1 MSVKTPPNTTNPA
14 PYPFWALAGFLYGAI
29 LAVGAGQVPWT
40 HVLPI
45 LLLTLLLDLFPIRL
59 ISGEEFGA
67 GLIGFLS
74 LLIGFG
80 FYTALLGVFISCLAN
95 EARQSGFRPKAFD
108 PLRWL
113 TRLAIYTLST
123 CGAALALSGLI
134 TLWPDVPLYVKAALA
149 ALAFKAV
156 KLPMDA
162 GMRKVLSGTAW
173 LAGIRGRLRET
184 LVPILLCILV
194 IPHFLGNLLSNDT
207 AYELAYTG
215 LLLFFILYFSTVYV
229 REVAGWR
236 RTFERFSLLF
246 ESRLSKDLEGHGI
259 RSGVIADHLLDR
271 LAYPRDKKR
280 VLVQVAIQHDIGK
293 SALPAYLFNKR
304 GALSLS
310 EEDEYRSHSEKG
322 AEIILTLTEDG
333 RAAEWVRHHHE
344 HWDGKGFPSGLKGKA
359 IPYESRILSI
369 ASRLDHV
376 LRLESDDEAVC
387 AYIQRLAGREIDP
400 QLAAAVDVGFVQGL
414 RERLEQRGLVSGPLP
429 EPEESYEYVKAAER
443 GSNSD
448 EEQGSYVGA
457 STMLKLAADGLLYG
471 LEQPALEASI
481 VRLARRADAEQTSF
495 YEILKCEGR
504 TYEAHFY
511 PEHGEV
517 RIALTDITPAIA
529 YRDKLH
535 AETLNA
541 YREIMSALS
550 EGKVSLCLTKE
561 ELLGRLGE
569 RLEAVTV
576 AGRTDIARSRD
587 LAASYMPQGDPKRI
601 MQVKLAVSEAATNLL
616 KHALGGQVTAFAREG
631 SLQVLVH
638 DEGSGIALH
647 ELPKTFVV
655 SGYSSKRSLGRGF
668 GVMYAS
674 ADRMFLYT
682 DPKGTRVLLEFD
694 GMLQA
699 SGEAESQSS
708 LPQTATFAQ
717 TKPIPS
723 ENTSTPRTAIAG
735 NRLSL

>member
-1 MSVKTPPNTTNPA
+1 MSVKIPPNTTSPA
-14 PYPFWALAGFLYGAI
+14 PYPFWALTGFLYGAI
-29 LAVGAGQVPWT
+29 LAVGAGHVPWA

-59 ISGEEFGA
+59 ISGDEFGA

-80 FYTALLGVFISCLAN
+80 LYTALLGVFISCLAN
-95 EARQSGFRPKAFD
+95 EARQSGFRPKDFD
-108 PLRWL
+108 SLRWL

-134 TLWPDVPLYVKAALA
+134 ASWPDVPLYAKAALA
-149 ALAFKAV
+149 ALVFKSV
-156 KLPMDA
+156 KLPLDA
-162 GMRKVLSGTAW
+162 GMRKLLSGTHW

-184 LVPILLCILV
+184 IVPILLCILV
-194 IPHFLGNLLSNDT
+194 IPHFLGNLFENDT
-207 AYELAYTG
+207 AYELVYTG
-215 LLLFFILYFSTVYV
+215 LLLFFILYFSTIYV

-246 ESRLSKDLEGHGI
+246 ESRLSPDLEGHGI

-271 LAYPRDKKR
+271 LSYPREKKR

-293 SALPAYLFNKR
+293 STLPAYLFNKR

-322 AEIILTLTEDG
+322 AEIIFTLTEDA

-344 HWDGKGFPSGLKGKA
+344 RWDGKGFPSALKGKG

-376 LRLESDDEAVC
+376 VKRERDDEAVC
-387 AYIQRLAGREIDP
+387 AYMQRLAGRELDP
-400 QLAAAVDVGFVQGL
+400 QLAAAVDMNFVQGL
-414 RERLEQRGLVSGPLP
+414 REKLEQRGLVSGPLP
-429 EPEESYEYVKAAER
+429 EPQESYEYAQTAER
-443 GSNSD
+443 RSNSD
-448 EEQGSYVGA
+448 EGQGSYVGM

-471 LEQPALEASI
+471 LEQPSLEASI
-481 VRLARRADAEQTSF
+481 VRLAKRADTEQTSF
-495 YEILKCEGR
+495 YEMLSSEDR

-517 RIALTDITPAIA
+517 RIVLTDITPAIA

-561 ELLGRLGE
+561 ELFGRLGE

-616 KHALGGQVTAFAREG
+616 KHALGGEVTAFAREG

-638 DEGSGIALH
+638 DEGSGIALY

-668 GVMYAS
+668 GLMYAS

-682 DPKGTRVLLEFD
+682 NSEGTCLLLEFD
-694 GMLQA
+694 GMLDVAAQA
-699 SGEAESQSS
+699 QAT
-708 LPQTATFAQ
+708 LPQVITFA
-717 TKPIPS
+717 PIPA
-723 ENTSTPRTAIAG
+723 TPNNEQVTDQTAILG
-735 NRLSL
+735 NQLLR